1 MELRESIQDEDVV
14 LQADM
19 MHLPLEWLEW
29 VEVMMYTTGE
39 APGWNNSMSEAYAAD
54 KRRSVYLAHIPEYM
68 AAAGVYEW
76 KCVLTKDDEEKSV
89 VFYLGESVNV
99 KQRIGAERRLDNA
112 GCRQFAVAVLD
123 LITTARDPSQVAM
136 FCVRFAPAPAGMM
149 PRLIQDNLLAKF
161 DYAANQVLNG
171 DLRINDAIDEIG
183 GFDEGED
190 DHADDTDY
198 NDAIDND
205 GDDDDDNDEDDED
218 DEDQDEDED
227 EDDDGSRSST
237 LSKCHEMVND
247 AVAQA
252 VGIMEDL
259 PEHLHDL
266 FKEQMLEVLGIA

>member
-89 VFYLGESVNV
+89 VFYLGESVN
-99 KQRIGAERRLDNA
+99 
-112 GCRQFAVAVLD
+112 
-123 LITTARDPSQVAM
+123 
-136 FCVRFAPAPAGMM
+136 APAGMT